1 MFSNVIIPILSLILN
16 VSIMEIMAFLAFYNL
31 FYLFILFDLSN
42 SIIIFL
48 DPEAA
53 IVYHGRALGSYSSHL
68 PSLPR

>member
-1 MFSNVIIPILSLILN
+1 
-16 VSIMEIMAFLAFYNL
+16 MEIMAFLAFYNL